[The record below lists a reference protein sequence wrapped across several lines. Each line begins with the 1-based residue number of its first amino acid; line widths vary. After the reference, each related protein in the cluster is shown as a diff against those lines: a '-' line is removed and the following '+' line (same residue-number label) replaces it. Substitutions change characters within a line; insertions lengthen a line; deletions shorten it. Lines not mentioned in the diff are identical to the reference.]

1 MCGIFGSVGFTDGF
15 TTGLMTLAG
24 AIEHRCCFWSDNGRF
39 TGAGVRF
46 TGMIFGKTGMLSN
59 L

>member
-24 AIEHRCCFWSDNGRF
+24 AIEL
-39 TGAGVRF
+39 TGVASGSTTVV
-46 TGMIFGKTGMLSN
+46 L
-59 L
+59 LELVYALQV